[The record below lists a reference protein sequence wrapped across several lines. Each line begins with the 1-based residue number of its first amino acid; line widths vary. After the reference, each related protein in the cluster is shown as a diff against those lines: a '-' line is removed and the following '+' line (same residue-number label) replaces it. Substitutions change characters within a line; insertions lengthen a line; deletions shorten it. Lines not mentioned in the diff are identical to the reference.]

1 MSSSETTG
9 DSPVAL
15 TQYFTADS
23 SLDHGIKVSAS
34 PLSSHSDSGE
44 VCVFEAY
51 LQFAFATTCC
61 FASPPVGADRTC
73 IQPSRAFT
81 SGLPTVWSPAPS
93 PDITTV
99 PTGQFALAGLSP
111 ARSSTSFTAP
121 SRKHSVAN
129 ASPVIRSLRCTSVW
143 FFY

>member
-34 PLSSHSDSGE
+34 PSSSHSDSGE
-44 VCVFEAY
+44 LCVFEAS

-61 FASPPVGADRTC
+61 FATPLSEPTELASSHRGRL
-73 IQPSRAFT
+73 
-81 SGLPTVWSPAPS
+81 LPGFRRFGHPHPRRIWLPCQLGNLHWRDCV
-93 PDITTV
+93 
-99 PTGQFALAGLSP
+99 AL
-111 ARSSTSFTAP
+111 RSSLDYEQAWKAVKREDERP
-121 SRKHSVAN
+121 
-129 ASPVIRSLRCTSVW
+129 
-143 FFY
+143 